1 MKNVTKLTALAF
13 AGMIALTACGKKEE
27 PKKDAMKTEEK
38 KDEKKDNM
46 ASAVLKGDE
55 LLKAQKEGAL
65 VIDVRKVE
73 QYNEGHIKD
82 SKNIPLADIEKEIAN
97 VAPDKAKKIV
107 LYCNTGNQ
115 SGKAAEKLKAMGY
128 TDVHNAEGVKQ
139 FNYELEKK

>member
-1 MKNVTKLTALAF
+1 MKKFKRIAALSLIT
-13 AGMIALTACGKKEE
+13 MLALTACGGKGTTDNS
-27 PKKDAMKTEEK
+27 KKDSTKTEEK
-38 KDEKKDNM
+38 KDTAK
-46 ASAVLKGDE
+46 AGVLKGDE

-65 VIDVRKVE
+65 IIDVRKVE
-73 QYNEGHIKD
+73 QFKEGHIKD

-97 VAPDKAKKIV
+97 VQPDKSKKIV

-139 FNYELEKK
+139 FNYELVK